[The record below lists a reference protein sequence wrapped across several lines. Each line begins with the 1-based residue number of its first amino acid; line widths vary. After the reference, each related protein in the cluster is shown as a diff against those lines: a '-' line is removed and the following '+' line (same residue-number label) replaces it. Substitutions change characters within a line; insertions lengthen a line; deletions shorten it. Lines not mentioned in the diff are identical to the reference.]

1 MEKSAKKMGLIS
13 LAIPILVESVLRSFM
28 GTINISLLGNYSDSA
43 VAAVGVSNQIMNVVI
58 VAFNAITAGTAVL
71 INQYIGAKKEQE
83 ANQIGMNAMTV
94 SFMLGCAVTLFL
106 TTCAMPILRSLSL
119 EEALLPDAAVYLRWM
134 GGSAVMTA
142 VSSLIS
148 VLFRCHGNAKVPMF
162 VVMIA
167 NVINVTGTY
176 LVVNRPFEIPLY
188 GVSGVAVVRFSSD
201 TFTLLALVL
210 LLIHARYGYQLR
222 DLFRFKLLYIKR
234 ILGIGLMTSAEGICY
249 TTSQV
254 VTTSFLTAYG
264 MAALSTKTYVQN
276 IEYYAYIMG
285 SSLGQAAQ
293 ILSGHMMG
301 AGETEKAY
309 KYINKIWRYVV
320 SCNILFG
327 TLLFVFSDQVMGFF
341 TSSQEIIQ
349 MAKPLL
355 AIDIAIHI
363 ARSFNHTHNQGLRAA
378 VDVFWPMII
387 AISSIWVLNVGL
399 SYVFTV
405 LCKWGI
411 IGIWLGAAS
420 DEWFRGLCVMTL
432 WQTKKWKASVS
443 KISRPGGSGG
453 AFGDPTTME
462 KENSSGQIEKES
474 AAEAGEQ

>member
-1 MEKSAKKMGLIS
+1 MGKTVKKWALLS

-71 INQYIGAKKEQE
+71 INQYIGAKKEKE

-94 SFMLGCAVTLFL
+94 SFLLGCAVTLFL
-106 TTCAMPILRSLSL
+106 TTCATPILRSLSL
-119 EEALLPDAAVYLRWM
+119 EEDLLPDASVYLRWM

-148 VLFRCHGNAKVPMF
+148 VLFRCHGNAKIPMF

-188 GVSGVAVVRFSSD
+188 GVSGVAIVRFSSD
-201 TFTLLALVL
+201 TFTLLALAL
-210 LLIHARYGYQLR
+210 LLIRARYGYRLR
-222 DLFRFKLLYIKR
+222 DLFRFKLLYIRR

-254 VTTSFLTAYG
+254 VTTGFLTAYG
-264 MAALSTKTYVQN
+264 MVALSTKTYVQN

-309 KYINKIWRYVV
+309 SYINKIWRYVV

-327 TLLFVFSDQVMGFF
+327 TLLYVFSDSVMGFF
-341 TSSQEIIQ
+341 TSSQEIIEL
-349 MAKPLL
+349 AKPLL
-355 AIDIAIHI
+355 AIDIAIHF

-378 VDVFWPMII
+378 GYVFWPMII
-387 AISSIWVLNVGL
+387 AISSIWILNVGL

-405 LCKWGI
+405 LLKWGI
-411 IGIWLGAAS
+411 IGIWIGAAA

-432 WQTKKWKASVS
+432 WQTKRWKASVS
-443 KISRPGGSGG
+443 RISRAKTSPNEKSPENPSLSG
-453 AFGDPTTME
+453 
-462 KENSSGQIEKES
+462 
-474 AAEAGEQ
+474 